1 MKRIKQ
7 SFVEVVAGEPRKEHF
22 INVSIVILAV
32 SVVVWVLLEF
42 TQFGKV

>member
-32 SVVVWVLLEF
+32 SIVVWALLEF
-42 TQFGKV
+42 TQLGRV

>member
-32 SVVVWVLLEF
+32 SVVVWALLEF